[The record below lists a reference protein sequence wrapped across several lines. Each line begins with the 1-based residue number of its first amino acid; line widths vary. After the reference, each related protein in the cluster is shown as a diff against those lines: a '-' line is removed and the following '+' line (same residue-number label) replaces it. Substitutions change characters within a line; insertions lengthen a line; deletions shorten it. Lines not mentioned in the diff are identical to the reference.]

1 MIISLG
7 LNKSRTKLFK
17 KKGYLPGDKRLWP
30 ISSRIIEC
38 DKPQGTFY
46 NGPTSVVTITL
57 KVIGAF
63 LQDLRV
69 C

>member
-17 KKGYLPGDKRLWP
+17 ESYLPGDERFWP
-30 ISSRIIEC
+30 ISSRTIEC

-63 LQDLRV
+63 LQDLRG

>member
-17 KKGYLPGDKRLWP
+17 ESYLPGDKRCWP

-38 DKPQGTFY
+38 DKRQGTFY
-46 NGPTSVVTITL
+46 NGPTSVVTITVE
-57 KVIGAF
+57 VIRTF
-63 LQDLRV
+63 LQDLRGW
-69 C
+69 